1 MGIPLDKAALVALF
15 LQTLFYGVFLTLYW
29 LTLFASN
36 GNSLSL
42 VATLLLLI
50 ATVVSVIK
58 PSRAIT
64 QYDHFQ
70 HLIVD
75 FVRALEAF
83 VFNVDTLEA
92 NIYYS
97 NLASPLALTSLSLY
111 ITQTALADGVVV
123 WRCYVLHN
131 RSLLVAILGC
141 IVLLTY
147 GTSGYYVVWSFSRTH
162 PLHNTFASITIFY
175 TLTML
180 ISVTCTILIAW
191 RIYRTRHFIP
201 EGLVAFL
208 PVFIVV
214 VESGALYATSV
225 LTLLIVTSAGSNVQY
240 IMLAII
246 PPIVGITFCLI
257 ILQVHFHVGGNPPG
271 IIAGLLGER
280 DVRDTDFS
288 MEPITVHVTEETEI
302 VHSDMMRGKNSQL
315 DSGGVF
321 HV

>member
-29 LTLFASN
+29 LTLFVLLKKT
-36 GNSLSL
+36 GIQRQLL
-42 VATLLLLI
+42 IPVATLLLLI
-50 ATVVSVIK
+50 ATV
-58 PSRAIT
+58 
-64 QYDHFQ
+64 

-162 PLHNTFASITIFY
+162 PLHNTLASITIFY

-257 ILQVHFHVGGNPPG
+257 ILQVHFHIGGNPPSEQPAKPRG